1 MAGVAEVYERAQC
14 ESVNPV
20 YSDISAVLEG
30 QGEFFGKVIE
40 SSLQES
46 TGPLPRSQHVSISAT
61 SSLTRI
67 NILIQIHITQQMD
80 KYILTKEYHII
91 TILQNTY
98 IYIIM
103 GYFFHYEFPD
113 MFLGSLLYILL
124 VVLSDSKMKRNMMM
138 MKSLC
143 VVETEPI
150 VTDFGSLTLTFSVLD
165 SLTWIWTVSVSDS
178 WTVSVLDSW
187 TWTVSVAFLDSLTWT
202 WTVSVSVSVSDSW
215 TVSVLDSW
223 TWTVSVAFLDSLTWT
238 WTVSVSV
245 AVSDSWIWTV
255 SVSVSDSWI
264 WTVSVLDSWT
274 WTVSVAFL
282 DSLTWTWT
290 VSVSVAVLDS
300 WTWTVSVSVSDS
312 WIWTV
317 SVLDYGTWTECCS
330 SWMDCG
336 FWSDSV
342 WLTVFCLFDSYHDS
356 AVSVL
361 E

>member
-1 MAGVAEVYERAQC
+1 
-14 ESVNPV
+14 
-20 YSDISAVLEG
+20 
-30 QGEFFGKVIE
+30 
-40 SSLQES
+40 
-46 TGPLPRSQHVSISAT
+46 
-61 SSLTRI
+61 
-67 NILIQIHITQQMD
+67 
-80 KYILTKEYHII
+80 
-91 TILQNTY
+91 
-98 IYIIM
+98 M

-124 VVLSDSKMKRNMMM
+124 VVLSDSKMKRKMMM

-143 VVETEPI
+143 VVETDPI
-150 VTDFGSLTLTFSVLD
+150 VTDFGSLTLTVSVHWKCSDSGIWTFSVSD

-187 TWTVSVAFLDSLTWT
+187 TWS
-202 WTVSVSVSVSDSW
+202 
-215 TVSVLDSW
+215 
-223 TWTVSVAFLDSLTWT
+223 
-238 WTVSVSV
+238 
-245 AVSDSWIWTV
+245 
-255 SVSVSDSWI
+255 
-264 WTVSVLDSWT
+264 
-274 WTVSVAFL
+274 VSVAFL